1 MIAFVGIVAC
11 ACVLLYAPGSLFLL
25 AGKAS
30 PLFSIAVAPAVTLA
44 VYGFLEIVYAR
55 IGVPGSW
62 YTIFIP
68 SLSVGVLSL
77 IVTFLL
83 RRHNKKTSNWDFVSG
98 SIYEIGTAGVYCI
111 IGVFLTWLLFLRKL
125 NGYDSISQLFD
136 NAWHLSIIR
145 KFVNTGNYST
155 LVSGDIVPTIGSN
168 FYPTGWHSM
177 VALVMSMSGA
187 SIGTAENAVNA
198 MIIGVVFPLSMY
210 ILARAVFG
218 DKKVILLVSAV
229 TPLMFAAYPWRFL
242 TFGPLYSNLLSYAVL
257 PGVMTSMMFA
267 IKAGT
272 MRSSRIRYGLLFLVS
287 SIGIAVTQP
296 NAIFTLGV
304 LLAPYLFWQIPKYL
318 RMLGWSAGRRRIG
331 VIGAQGLLLAMIVI
345 VWSSLYSLPALQR
358 TVNWEWPAFV
368 TKVQAFIDVVFVG
381 FRDAEPQVLLG
392 ILIFIGIIYTIIDTK
407 YLWISVSYIF
417 FCILYMISASTDGY
431 TKKILTGF
439 WYHDAYRLGASAV
452 VMGILLSGLGIYVI
466 CRVGGYILD
475 NVFKE
480 NLVSTRAKVAVAIIV
495 VSSIMCVVFYPNY
508 YLAGTGDITTPFGA
522 IRRDVHF
529 WNSPDEPKSYTQR
542 ESAFVDRVKRYIPKG
557 QVVLNQPYDGSA
569 YAYGIDDLNV
579 YYKAWEG
586 NWMGRPTPVNYLLST
601 GLNRVE
607 SNLAVCSAVRN
618 TGAEYLLMLDRS
630 DYSTD
635 SKNAKIST
643 SMYAHYIL
651 SDWRGIDHVGDRT
664 PGFSIVM
671 SEGPMRLF
679 KINKTCM

>member
-1 MIAFVGIVAC
+1 
-11 ACVLLYAPGSLFLL
+11 LYAPGGLLLL
-25 AGKAS
+25 ASKVS
-30 PLFSIAVAPAVTLA
+30 PLFGIAVAPAVTLA
-44 VYGFLEIVYAR
+44 VYGVLEILYAG
-55 IGVPGSW
+55 IGIPGSW
-62 YTIFIP
+62 ATIFIP
-68 SLSVGVLSL
+68 SLSIGLLSFM
-77 IVTFLL
+77 VTALMRL
-83 RRHNKKTSNWDFVSG
+83 HNMNNKKWDFLSG
-98 SIYEIGTAGVYCI
+98 SICELCTASVYCI

-136 NAWHLSIIR
+136 NAWHLGIIR
-145 KFVNTGNYST
+145 KFVDTGNYST
-155 LVSGDIVPTIGSN
+155 LVSGNIVPTVGSS
-168 FYPTGWHSM
+168 FYPTGWHSL
-177 VALVMSMSGA
+177 VALVMSMSGV
-187 SIGTAENAVNA
+187 SIGIAENAVNA
-198 MIIGVVFPLSMY
+198 MIVGIVFPLSMY

-218 DKKVILLVSAV
+218 DKKVILFASAV

-257 PGVMTSMMFA
+257 PSVMTSMMFI

-272 MRSSRIRYGLLFLVS
+272 TGSNRIRYGLLFLVS
-287 SIGIAVTQP
+287 AIGIAITQP

-318 RMLGWSAGRRRIG
+318 RVFSWSASRRRMG

-392 ILIFIGIIYTIIDTK
+392 ILIFIGIIYTIVNIE
-407 YLWISVSYIF
+407 YLWISVSYII
-417 FCILYMISASTDGY
+417 FCILYLIGASTDGFA
-431 TKKILTGF
+431 KKILTGF

-452 VMGILLSGLGIYVI
+452 VMGVLLSGLGIYVI
-466 CRVGGYILD
+466 FRVGDYILD

-480 NLVSTRAKVAVAIIV
+480 NLMSTRARVAVAIIV

-529 WNSPDEPKSYTQR
+529 WNSPDEPKSYTQHER
-542 ESAFVDRVKRYIPKG
+542 AFVDRVKRHIPKG

-569 YAYGIDDLNV
+569 YAYGIDGLNV

-586 NWMGRPTPVNYLLST
+586 NWMGRPTPANHLIST
-601 GLNRVE
+601 GLNRVK
-607 SNLAVCSAVRN
+607 NDFAVCSAVRS
-618 TGAEYLLMLDRS
+618 TGAQYLLMLDRS
-630 DYSTD
+630 DYSID
-635 SKNAKIST
+635 SKNMKIST
-643 SMYAHYIL
+643 SIYAHYIL
-651 SDWRGIDHVGDRT
+651 SNWRGIDHVGDRT

-671 SEGPMRLF
+671 SDGPMRLF
-679 KINKTCM
+679 KIKTNCM